1 MHDWILNILRHATL
15 MFQRQ
20 HWMVLA
26 ELRNIFHSVV
36 TNVFNGTAHSAMFSI
51 QGAPLQLPIDMFIFK
66 LNSKRTICSFSYFY
80 CAHLFF
86 PFANSISFL
95 PLNRNWCPLWSSF
108 MDLFGEVKKREVH
121 PLWSYLQSRNH
132 VKKLPFSLNRSER
145 VPWKFHQWVSAIKSS
160 TTHLVEISIF
170 YGGTTW
176 RVWLIWV

>member
-170 YGGTTW
+170 FGGTT
-176 RVWLIWV
+176 

>member
-51 QGAPLQLPIDMFIFK
+51 LQGAPLQLPIDMFIFK

-108 MDLFGEVKKREVH
+108 MDIFGEVEKRG
-121 PLWSYLQSRNH
+121 P
-132 VKKLPFSLNRSER
+132 PFMVIFTVQKPRE
-145 VPWKFHQWVSAIKSS
+145 KAAIFIKSFRKKC
-160 TTHLVEISIF
+160 HENSINE
-170 YGGTTW
+170 YQP
-176 RVWLIWV
+176 

>member
-1 MHDWILNILRHATL
+1 MEYWIFFD

-51 QGAPLQLPIDMFIFK
+51 LQGAPLQLPIDMFIFK

-132 VKKLPFSLNRSER
+132 VKKLQFSLNRSEKCHENSIYEFTISHKILHHTFSGNQHLLWR
-145 VPWKFHQWVSAIKSS
+145 YYVKS
-160 TTHLVEISIF
+160 LINL
-170 YGGTTW
+170 GTD
-176 RVWLIWV
+176 